1 MSLSEGKS
9 ILVTE
14 HHGSKPVKLV
24 NFEPTTCP
32 NQRRIFLRKHIES
45 RFNIFRSDNEEKH
58 ELADLAI
65 SNQLKQFNNSVNLQ
79 LETCP
84 KQRRIFLQN
93 HIEPRF
99 NSIRLQNEE
108 EYDLID
114 SMVSKQLKQFSNSY
128 PVAKATIPFQSIDLD
143 SNVRRLTTRCRT
155 ETSSLK
161 FADKT
166 SQTLIHDTLSIKKI
180 SYPPRLNE
188 AFLQDII
195 EKRNCA
201 LAKYATSK
209 KRHFSLSY
217 SSLCEDKP
225 LSLRSSKMVR
235 RNACV

>member
-1 MSLSEGKS
+1 MSLYEGKS

-14 HHGSKPVKLV
+14 HQGSKPAKLV
-24 NFEPTTCP
+24 NFEPPTSP
-32 NQRRIFLRKHIES
+32 NQRRIFLLKHIES
-45 RFNIFRSDNEEKH
+45 RLNIFRSDNEEKH

-93 HIEPRF
+93 HIESRF
-99 NSIRLQNEE
+99 HSIRLQNEE
-108 EYDLID
+108 KHELID

-128 PVAKATIPFQSIDLD
+128 PVAKVTIPFPPIYLD
-143 SNVRRLTTRCRT
+143 SNVRRPTTRYRT
-155 ETSSLK
+155 ETSSLQ

-166 SQTLIHDTLSIKKI
+166 SQTPIKDNLSIKKI
-180 SYPPRLNE
+180 PYPPRLKE
-188 AFLQDII
+188 AFLKDKI

-209 KRHFSLSY
+209 KRHFSF
-217 SSLCEDKP
+217 CEDKS
-225 LSLRSSKMVR
+225 LSLRSSKMLR